1 MIEGVVITFV
11 DVTEMKRIEDNL
23 EKANRQLRLAV
34 VVRDASDAITVHDLE
49 GKIIAWNPSA
59 SRIYGWSEEEAL
71 ALNFRQRVPGP
82 LQGEYMAQVARLSQA
97 EILEPFHTQ
106 RLTKSGELLNVRVT
120 ATALLNEAGVVY
132 AIASNERLE
141 ASQ

>member
-1 MIEGVVITFV
+1 MSNLVGYDRLVADLQKVLETLESQNGEYNRQVFVVPNAHPPLPHDRKRDRRVVITFV

-71 ALNFRQRVPGP
+71 ALNFRQRVPAP
-82 LQGEYMAQVARLSQA
+82 RCKANTW
-97 EILEPFHTQ
+97 P
-106 RLTKSGELLNVRVT
+106 K
-120 ATALLNEAGVVY
+120 
-132 AIASNERLE
+132 
-141 ASQ
+141 